1 MRLLV
6 SQIGM
11 NRCAGTKESV
21 EAVLASSEKFH
32 LILTNQNSS
41 DGTGEY
47 FDEVKKRFGER
58 VTVFHENTNTFFQ
71 PPNNRA
77 YHMAVEKGCEY
88 FLCLNDD
95 AIIPKY
101 GLAKMMQL
109 LDLNP
114 NVAIVGAKGGCEEL
128 SPEFHGQPGR
138 LDFVEGSC
146 MMVRISALRK
156 HRHTLFW
163 DKLEG
168 IYSEDSEI
176 SLFLQEKGYKIAK
189 ADFDLPHARSQ
200 TVNRDFATQAACKA
214 FQDRNHALCVDRYS
228 HWLKARRFDYPIVV
242 KRKMA
247 LGDVILTTP
256 IVRAIKEANP
266 LSDIYVET
274 DFPEVFANN
283 PYVVEANQSIPS
295 MQDEIRVNLD
305 GSYENTPMKHVLD
318 VYENVTRDK
327 VKGLEK
333 VEWRTELFPGKSE
346 IQWAQAMK
354 AKISGQ
360 KLCLIHGDPSHWS
373 GKNVPVR
380 VLEEVASHLRRNGW
394 KVALIGSQRQYP
406 SVGCD
411 MDLTTQT
418 TLLQTAALLKISDLF
433 IGQDSAPLHIAQSVG
448 CPTIGIFGVTSSR
461 FLMTHGSKFVAV
473 ESSRDIE
480 STGLRH
486 RKSGLTFLN
495 EGKEAIESI
504 TSSDVI
510 RAVNQLTEA

>member
-1 MRLLV
+1 MRILV
-6 SQIGM
+6 SMIGY

-32 LILTNQNSS
+32 LVLTNQNST

-47 FDEVKKRFGER
+47 FDEVKKRFPDR
-58 VTVFHENTNTFFQ
+58 VTVFHEEQNTFFQ

-77 YHMAVEKGCEY
+77 YHLAVEKGYEY

-101 GLAKMMQL
+101 GLAKMMQV

-128 SPEFHGQPGR
+128 SPSFHGQPGK
-138 LDFVEGSC
+138 LEFVEGSC

-156 HRHTLFW
+156 HRNTLFW
-163 DKLEG
+163 EKLEG

-214 FQDRNHALCVDRYS
+214 FQERNHVLCSDRYS
-228 HWLKARRFDYPIVV
+228 YWLKTRRFDYPIVL

-256 IVRAIKEANP
+256 IVRAIKESNP

-274 DFPEVFANN
+274 DFPEVFVNN
-283 PYVVEANQSIPS
+283 PYVTEANNVIQE

-305 GSYENTPMKHVLD
+305 GSYENTPMQHVLE
-318 VYENVTRDK
+318 VYESVTREK
-327 VKGLEK
+327 VKGLER
-333 VEWRTELFPGKSE
+333 VEWRTEMFPGKSE
-346 IQWAQAMK
+346 VQWAQAKK
-354 AKISGQ
+354 AEISGQ
-360 KLCLIHGDPSHWS
+360 KLCIMHGDASHWA
-373 GKNVPVR
+373 GKSVSVR
-380 VLEEVASHLRRNGW
+380 TLEEVAGHLRRNGW
-394 KVALIGSQRQYP
+394 KVALVGAQKQYP

-411 MDLTTQT
+411 KDLTCQT
-418 TLLQTAALLKISDLF
+418 TILQTAALMKVADLF

-448 CPTIGIFGVTSSR
+448 CPSIGIFGVTSSR
-461 FLMTHGSKFVAV
+461 FLLTHGSKFVAV
-473 ESSRDIE
+473 ESSPDIE
-480 STGLRH
+480 SSGLRH
-486 RKSGLTFLN
+486 RKTGLTFLN
-495 EGKEAIESI
+495 DGKEAIESI
-504 TSSDVI
+504 TSGDII
-510 RAVNQLTEA
+510 RAVNQITG